1 MAAGLLRYTHGRA
14 GADRAET
21 ESFNLSL
28 TCPNCGNA
36 ENFVAKTLQMQLLR
50 VSGDQMQPP
59 QEEGRPALVEV
70 LCDECD
76 SSVDLD
82 ALDEGTRRELLVTL
96 GAR

>member
-1 MAAGLLRYTHGRA
+1 MAGFG
-14 GADRAET
+14 GGRAET
-21 ESFNLSL
+21 ESVNLSL

-50 VSGDQMQPP
+50 VSGEQMQPP

-76 SSVDLD
+76 SSLDLD

>member
-1 MAAGLLRYTHGRA
+1 VSILP
-14 GADRAET
+14 
-21 ESFNLSL
+21 L

-36 ENFVAKTLQMQLLR
+36 ENFLVKTLQMHLLR
-50 VSGDQMQPP
+50 VSDGQLQPP

-76 SSVDLD
+76 STVDLD
-82 ALDEGTRRELLVTL
+82 ALEETSRRELLVTL

>member
-1 MAAGLLRYTHGRA
+1 LP
-14 GADRAET
+14 
-21 ESFNLSL
+21 L

-36 ENFVAKTLQMQLLR
+36 ENFLVKTLQMHLLR
-50 VSGDQMQPP
+50 VSDGQLQPP

-76 SSVDLD
+76 STVDLD
-82 ALDEGTRRELLVTL
+82 ALEEASRRELLVTL